1 MENPFKDVSK
11 KTKIKTLVVGTS
23 STDSETDGQACV
35 VGDHNLKWSW
45 SGIDHIDGVKH
56 KKT

>member
-1 MENPFKDVSK
+1 MPKVIQLNIMENPFKDVSK

-35 VGDHNLKWSW
+35 VGDHNLK
-45 SGIDHIDGVKH
+45 
-56 KKT
+56 